1 VKKRKKGGS
10 TLRGGADER
19 ERERERE
26 TRKDKRLSPVYN
38 AQVL

>member
-10 TLRGGADER
+10 TLPSGEGQMK
-19 ERERERE
+19 ERERE